1 MSGDTSHSSHPH
13 SRVIH
18 IVRGDPSDEE
28 IAALTAVVV
37 SLASMRSAHARS
49 AEPGQLSA
57 WADPAPRLRAPLH
70 TGPGAWRASAL
81 PH

>member
-1 MSGDTSHSSHPH
+1 VSGDTSYSSHPH

-37 SLASMRSAHARS
+37 SLASTRSVRTRS
-49 AEPGQLSA
+49 PEPGQHST
-57 WADPAPRLRAPLH
+57 WADPVPRLRAPLRP
-70 TGPGAWRASAL
+70 GPGAWRASAL